1 MIKTAAQPCGWEWG
15 FITIIE
21 VIHFLYFYDTCALL
35 NVGEA
40 AFDEHFIISAQTL
53 IELEDIKTSRKKD
66 ETTKHKA
73 RTMAHLLDKWSD
85 AGIYVVAYS
94 NDFYQDDTFEP
105 RYILPDSPDFIIC
118 YEAWQAHNNDA
129 GIIFCTDD
137 LCCKNIAANLV
148 HIPVCSS
155 DDILKP
161 DDYKG
166 YKEVTLTDEELAAL
180 YENPGNNKFSLIPGQ
195 YLIAR
200 DAAGEV
206 TGLFKWLGDTHVVVE
221 HRGFKTDMFGAVRGK
236 DEYQKLALDSL
247 ASNKLTMLCGPAGTG
262 KSYLALAHL
271 FKLLETHRIDK
282 IIVFT
287 NPCATNGAARL
298 GFYPGTR
305 DEKLLDS
312 QIGNMLGAKFGD
324 KIELQRQ
331 LDAGKLQLLPFS
343 DLRGFDTTGK
353 NCAVYITEAQ
363 NLDIE
368 MMRLALQR
376 IGEDSICIIDGDY
389 DAQVDMDSYAG
400 EHNGMKRL
408 SKVFRGHDFYGEIKL
423 KNIYRS
429 KITEL
434 AQQL

>member
-35 NVGEA
+35 NMGEA

-73 RTMAHLLDKWSD
+73 RTMAHLLDKLSD

-105 RYILPDSPDFIIC
+105 RYILPDSPDSIIC

-206 TGLFKWLGDTHVVVE
+206 TGL
-221 HRGFKTDMFGAVRGK
+221 
-236 DEYQKLALDSL
+236 
-247 ASNKLTMLCGPAGTG
+247 SNG
-262 KSYLALAHL
+262 
-271 FKLLETHRIDK
+271 
-282 IIVFT
+282 
-287 NPCATNGAARL
+287 
-298 GFYPGTR
+298 
-305 DEKLLDS
+305 
-312 QIGNMLGAKFGD
+312 
-324 KIELQRQ
+324 
-331 LDAGKLQLLPFS
+331 
-343 DLRGFDTTGK
+343 
-353 NCAVYITEAQ
+353 
-363 NLDIE
+363 
-368 MMRLALQR
+368 
-376 IGEDSICIIDGDY
+376 
-389 DAQVDMDSYAG
+389 
-400 EHNGMKRL
+400 
-408 SKVFRGHDFYGEIKL
+408 
-423 KNIYRS
+423 
-429 KITEL
+429 
-434 AQQL
+434 